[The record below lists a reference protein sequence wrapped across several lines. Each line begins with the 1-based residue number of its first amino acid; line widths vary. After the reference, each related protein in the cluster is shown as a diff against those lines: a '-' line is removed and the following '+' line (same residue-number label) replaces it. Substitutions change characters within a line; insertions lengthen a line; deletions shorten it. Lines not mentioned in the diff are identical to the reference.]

1 MPKFVLA
8 VNSRG
13 EKQRV
18 PAAWLEDG
26 SPFASDFKLP
36 PSRRGASKSNSGEKS
51 DTTKKE
57 S

>member
-51 DTTKKE
+51 DTTQKE

>member
-36 PSRRGASKSNSGEKS
+36 PSRRASKSNSGEKS
-51 DTTKKE
+51 DTTQKE